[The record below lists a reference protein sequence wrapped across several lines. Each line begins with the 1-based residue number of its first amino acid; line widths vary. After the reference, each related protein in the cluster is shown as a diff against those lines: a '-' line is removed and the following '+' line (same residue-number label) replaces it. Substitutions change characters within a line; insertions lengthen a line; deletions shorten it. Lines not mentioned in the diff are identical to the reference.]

1 MKDVQITDRSSDF
14 IGNSTRQT
22 LENGFLKV
30 RGRVARSGIQSYYRC
45 ELGLKDGPFKR
56 VRLYRPPEVVLSD
69 EVCKMFNGVD
79 VTNEHPKQFIDKT
92 NYRKLSA
99 GVVLG
104 NAQRDEENPN
114 FIVCDMLIKDEDTI
128 RAIDAGKIQ
137 LSVGYRNTID
147 FTDGVTPDGEKYDAR
162 VNKITLVNH
171 VALVPRARAGIEA
184 RLFDSFGGKMKNLK
198 IGDAEFELNDDV
210 ASAIESRISEIEA
223 RAKAAEE
230 TVSMKDGEIGK
241 LSAKIS
247 ELEKSLAETQDMILT
262 DEDIKEVVK
271 QTTSLMADARK
282 VAGESFVCD
291 SFDPLEIKKAAI
303 KAAYPD
309 VDLGDKADDFVDGFF
324 AHALSTA
331 SVGMNDSQKKFSDA
345 MMNDKDGEGEKEKKD
360 AYKEHMQKIADAWKC
375 K

>member
-1 MKDVQITDRSSDF
+1 MNEVQLTDRSSDF
-14 IGNSTRQT
+14 LGGSTRQT

-30 RGRVARSGIQSYYRC
+30 KGRVARSGIQSYYRC
-45 ELGLKDGPFKR
+45 ELGLKDEPFKKI
-56 VRLYRPPEVVLSD
+56 RLYRPPEVVLSD
-69 EVCKMFNGVD
+69 EVCNMFDGVD

-92 NYRKLSA
+92 NYRKLTA

-104 NAQRDEENPN
+104 SAQKDEENPN
-114 FIVCDMLIKDEDTI
+114 FIVCDMLIKDADTI
-128 RAIDAGKIQ
+128 KAIEAGKIQ

-162 VNKITLVNH
+162 VDKITLVNH

-198 IGDAEFELNDDV
+198 IGDAEFELNDEV
-210 ASAIESRISEIEA
+210 ASAIESHLSELEA
-223 RAKAAEE
+223 RAKTAEE
-230 TVSMKDGEIGK
+230 AVTMKDGEIGE
-241 LSAKIS
+241 LTAKVS
-247 ELEKSLAETQDMILT
+247 ELEKSLEETKAMILT

-271 QTTSLMADARK
+271 QTASLMDDARK

-309 VDLGDKADDFVDGFF
+309 VELGDKEEGFVNGFF
-324 AHALSTA
+324 AHAVSTA
-331 SVGMNDSQKKFSDA
+331 GVGMNDSQKKVCDALSKKKDDEEDKGKSDA
-345 MMNDKDGEGEKEKKD
+345 YEK
-360 AYKEHMQKIADAWKC
+360 HMQDIANAWK